1 MGNGNHQAHT
11 NVMTYERIDNSKK
24 FDGRT
29 RESHELRYKI
39 ASNFIGNKDIV
50 LDAGCGTGYGREIL
64 KPYLVYIG
72 YDKNILRKKDTKKY
86 TFIKHD
92 FEWES
97 PETITGW
104 FIPNWPVDV
113 FVGLEIIEHLN
124 VTGVDA
130 FIRIAKRSNKVIIIS
145 TPIIPNSNPYH
156 KQQFTKKRI
165 KELFVDKNW
174 ILDHYLEQNKIYGIF
189 IFKRI

>member
-1 MGNGNHQAHT
+1 
-11 NVMTYERIDNSKK
+11 MTYERIDNSKK
-24 FDGRT
+24 FDGKT

-50 LDAGCGTGYGREIL
+50 LDAGCGTGYGLEIL

-72 YDKNILRKKDTKKY
+72 YDKKSLRGKGTKKH

-92 FEWES
+92 FEKVD
-97 PETITGW
+97 PENITGW
-104 FIPNWPVDV
+104 FMYRWIVDV